1 MESDLGA
8 KVKKLR
14 ISHGLTQEDV
24 AKALDVTP
32 GYISNVENGRNL
44 MTLRMLSYYA
54 ELTGVSL
61 DYLAGSVDKSYQNTA
76 LDNEIMQIV
85 QKLDA
90 DTKEKL
96 ISTLRIWERKKINL
110 SFIIL
115 MAVQI
120 LHSHFF
126 LNLLTLDFFHSVEL
140 TF

>member
-1 MESDLGA
+1 MENDLGA

-14 ISHGLTQEDV
+14 IQHGLTQEDV

-54 ELTGVSL
+54 DLTHVSL

-76 LDNEIMQIV
+76 LDNEIMQLV

-96 ISTLRIWERKKINL
+96 IQTLRIWSKEIIGTNKSER
-110 SFIIL
+110 FICPFFIL
-115 MAVQI
+115 
-120 LHSHFF
+120 
-126 LNLLTLDFFHSVEL
+126 EL
-140 TF
+140 CFSPFVNRSRNSAIFA

>member
-1 MESDLGA
+1 MEVIIMMDSDLGA

-61 DYLAGSVDKSYQNTA
+61 DYLAGSVDKTYQNTA
-76 LDNEIMQIV
+76 LDNEITSILN
-85 QKLDA
+85 KLNSEQ
-90 DTKEKL
+90 KEKV
-96 ISTLRIWERKKINL
+96 IATLRLWFGNQN
-110 SFIIL
+110 
-115 MAVQI
+115 A
-120 LHSHFF
+120 
-126 LNLLTLDFFHSVEL
+126 
-140 TF
+140 

>member
-1 MESDLGA
+1 MDSDLGA

-14 ISHGLTQEDV
+14 ISQGLTQEDV

-61 DYLAGSVDKSYQNTA
+61 DYLAGSVDKNYQNTA
-76 LDNEIMQIV
+76 LDMQLV
-85 QKLDA
+85 SKLDS

-96 ISTLRIWERKKINL
+96 ISTLRIWIN
-110 SFIIL
+110 
-115 MAVQI
+115 
-120 LHSHFF
+120 
-126 LNLLTLDFFHSVEL
+126 N
-140 TF
+140 

>member
-1 MESDLGA
+1 MLDNDLGA

-61 DYLAGSVDKSYQNTA
+61 DYLAGSVDKEYQKTA
-76 LDNEIMQIV
+76 LDNEILQII
-85 QKLDA
+85 QNMDIPS
-90 DTKEKL
+90 KEKL
-96 ISTLRIWERKKINL
+96 ISTLRIWFKE
-110 SFIIL
+110 
-115 MAVQI
+115 A
-120 LHSHFF
+120 
-126 LNLLTLDFFHSVEL
+126 
-140 TF
+140 

>member
-1 MESDLGA
+1 MDNDLGA

-14 ISHGLTQEDV
+14 ITHGLTQEDV

-61 DYLAGSVDKSYQNTA
+61 DYLAGSVDKTYQDTA

-85 QKLDA
+85 KKMDA
-90 DTKEKL
+90 ETKEKL
-96 ISTLRIWERKKINL
+96 ISTLRIWENPNAIPEGE
-110 SFIIL
+110 
-115 MAVQI
+115 
-120 LHSHFF
+120 
-126 LNLLTLDFFHSVEL
+126 TLEAEAAEEEGEADAE
-140 TF
+140 